1 MPDTNRNDG
10 ADRKGADIEDA
21 FGGWTEASLDD
32 ADEGYIPPPR
42 LDDQQTQRE
51 RVTLDHAPSEPQAAA
66 EEETDT
72 PDADTYQDP
81 LYSGTGQRR
90 DAASETQ
97 ADTPEAYEVPPRPDR
112 HNTSAATGRVS
123 KDKLKKAGG
132 LAALVIVVI
141 GAGSAYKHLHS
152 SGPAPAP
159 QSTQAIASSVAP
171 QPSLPRVNAPV
182 AAATAQAVKSSAP
195 SPQAVP
201 TQLPA
206 AVGQGLASPQ
216 QSASNESALLTAVG
230 GIKGQLSTLETQL
243 ATQRSNGVSKKD
255 LQGIN
260 HQIRAL
266 KATMAKLQGQVGGLA
281 KHLSVGTA
289 TQPVLSGYKLLDV
302 VGHQAII
309 EDMGTGQVA
318 SLKDNGSIGNMT
330 VYQVASHE
338 VVTNYGVF
346 TVT

>member
-1 MPDTNRNDG
+1 MPDTDRNDG
-10 ADRKGADIEDA
+10 AGRKGADIDDA
-21 FGGWTEASLDD
+21 FGGWTDASLDD
-32 ADEGYIPPPR
+32 ADEAYISPPR

-51 RVTLDHAPSEPQAAA
+51 RVTLDHAPSPQEATA
-66 EEETDT
+66 EEDTDT

-81 LYSGTGQRR
+81 LYSGMGRRR
-90 DAASETQ
+90 DAASERQ
-97 ADTPEAYEVPPRPDR
+97 ADTPEAYEVPPRPDLL
-112 HNTSAATGRVS
+112 NTSAATGRLS

-152 SGPAPAP
+152 YGPAPQP
-159 QSTQAIASSVAP
+159 TQATASSVSK
-171 QPSLPRVNAPV
+171 QPSSPKVNAPV
-182 AAATAQAVKSSAP
+182 AAATAQTVKSSAP

-201 TQLPA
+201 TQLPP
-206 AVGQGLASPQ
+206 AVGQRPASPQ

-260 HQIRAL
+260 HQIKAL
-266 KATMAKLQGQVGGLA
+266 KDTMAKLQGQVGGLT